1 VQFELKFG
9 PWRISPGPPHEAWL
23 RVGGRQVRLRFVRNR
38 RARRYVLRL
47 RPDGIARVTIP
58 RGGTALEAK
67 RFAERNGPWLAKQ
80 LLRQASQPR
89 PSREWLLGTELLFR
103 GERVRLEVDLNGE
116 PNVVR
121 FGSQVLIVNNP
132 TQNLRPEVEYY
143 LRRLAGCEL
152 SARVHEL
159 AALHGVEV
167 ERVSIRNQRSRWGS
181 CSRSGT
187 VSLNW
192 RLVQTPEFVRDYII
206 LHELAHFKEMNHSAR
221 FWREVGRLCPDFVQA
236 QQWLKANKLDR

>member
-1 VQFELKFG
+1 M
-9 PWRISPGPPHEAWL
+9 
-23 RVGGRQVRLRFVRNR
+23 
-38 RARRYVLRL
+38 
-47 RPDGIARVTIP
+47 
-58 RGGTALEAK
+58 
-67 RFAERNGPWLAKQ
+67 
-80 LLRQASQPR
+80 
-89 PSREWLLGTELLFR
+89 
-103 GERVRLEVDLNGE
+103 RLEIDLNGE
-116 PNVVR
+116 PNVVC
-121 FGSQVLIVNNP
+121 FGSQGLRVKDP

-143 LRRLAGCEL
+143 LRRLAGREL

-159 AALHGVEV
+159 ATLHGVEV